1 MVKITKKLLNDYARI
16 KKEIPLLEL
25 ELSEMHTSESG
36 IGSSVIINYS
46 DGFPK
51 PEGVVGFN
59 WELYEKRKKILEN
72 KRSKVAVVEEWIE
85 NIDDVQIRTV
95 FKMRYIQ
102 NKSWTKVARTIG
114 YSGKEDYVRIRI
126 RDDYLKKCGII

>member
-25 ELSEMHTSESG
+25 ELSEMLTSESG
-36 IGSSVIINYS
+36 IGSSTIINYS
-46 DGFPK
+46 GWTPK

-59 WELYEKRKKILEN
+59 KELYEKRKKILEN

-102 NKSWTKVARTIG
+102 NNSWVKIAKKIG
-114 YSGKEDYVRIRI
+114 YGGNVDYPRLYI
-126 RDDYLKKCGII
+126 RDKYLKENGIF

>member
-16 KKEIPLLEL
+16 KKEIPLLES

-36 IGSSVIINYS
+36 LGSSTIINYS

-85 NIDDVQIRTV
+85 SIDDVQIRTV
-95 FKMRYIQ
+95 FKMRYMQ
-102 NKSWTKVARTIG
+102 NNSWTKIARKIG
-114 YSGKEDYVRIRI
+114 YSGKEDYVRLHI
-126 RDDYLKKCGII
+126 RDKFLKKCGIT